1 MFQKFHSASA
11 QAQENHRV
19 EDAMVARVDADT
31 VVVQQEMVK
40 VREEIAQLRRLLEQ
54 RT

>member
-1 MFQKFHSASA
+1 
-11 QAQENHRV
+11 
-19 EDAMVARVDADT
+19 VDADT